1 MKNTVMSRKHAE
13 GRKNLEISNIGIQVR
28 PRFPRGVLSSSK
40 SFQNLVQLV
49 HVSEDI
55 VGFAL
60 GRVHHGLICLTGQ
73 DQHGNGARVLRN
85 RNVGIES
92 VAHGTDLLI
101 GDAGHLGD
109 DVDHVAVGLADV
121 IRLNA
126 GGGGEQGA
134 DAAAVGQDL
143 VMGHGAD
150 PVGICGDEGC
160 AAAQE
165 VAGPVQLFIHEF
177 GIEALHHDVHGVNL
191 GVAQLVVDEVHA
203 VALEF
208 QEESLRAGEV
218 DARTGV
224 ALVEVHAGG
233 HARGEDI
240 LPLTGKAQALTKE
253 ADPSQLQLRR
263 GDKVYNINYLNA
275 FKANLPLERIAIKPN
290 DQIFVPALTE
300 TQKDQKAYV
309 MGEVGRPGIVNI
321 YNGNL
326 TLAEALATAGG
337 LQALSAT
344 ARGIYVIRNTSEKQ
358 IDVYQLNSKNA
369 MALAMADRF
378 QLSSRDIVYVDASE
392 LATWNRLL
400 NLITPSVNAT
410 KTTTDIIYNVQRVHN
425 DGWK

>member
-1 MKNTVMSRKHAE
+1 MKKMSLGLSLVAAAILSGCALGPQMQMSTPSDSADFNGIAVRLHAIDQGDLGKGDASADSAAEFGDLKDLIVDSLPALEYRIGPLDMVQVVVWEHPELTSPMGQYQPAGQKVTTDGKLFYPYAGELQAAGLTAQELRAEITKRLSDKILNDPQVDVRVTGYHSRKMSVSGAVTKPGYVAFDE
-13 GRKNLEISNIGIQVR
+13 NPMTLPDAIA
-28 PRFPRGVLSSSK
+28 GVG
-40 SFQNLVQLV
+40 
-49 HVSEDI
+49 
-55 VGFAL
+55 GF
-60 GRVHHGLICLTGQ
+60 
-73 DQHGNGARVLRN
+73 
-85 RNVGIES
+85 
-92 VAHGTDLLI
+92 
-101 GDAGHLGD
+101 
-109 DVDHVAVGLADV
+109 
-121 IRLNA
+121 
-126 GGGGEQGA
+126 
-134 DAAAVGQDL
+134 
-143 VMGHGAD
+143 
-150 PVGICGDEGC
+150 
-160 AAAQE
+160 
-165 VAGPVQLFIHEF
+165 
-177 GIEALHHDVHGVNL
+177 
-191 GVAQLVVDEVHA
+191 
-203 VALEF
+203 
-208 QEESLRAGEV
+208 
-218 DARTGV
+218 
-224 ALVEVHAGG
+224 
-233 HARGEDI
+233 
-240 LPLTGKAQALTKE
+240 TKE

-275 FKANLPLERIAIKPN
+275 FKANLALERIVIKPN

-400 NLITPSVNAT
+400 SLITPSVNAT